1 MNMNQNPTINDLA
14 AVLRQCNDKSGH
26 HIMWVDF
33 AGNVRVSQVPEEL
46 TPIGFIQSLGNQVK
60 FRYETWV
67 RGNGYVGH
75 AAVTDQRYLEEQL
88 HYLKRDWASNQT
100 GYIDF

>member
-1 MNMNQNPTINDLA
+1 MNMNQNPTITDLA
-14 AVLRQCNDKSGH
+14 AILKQCDDKSSH

-33 AGNVRVSQVPEEL
+33 AGNVQVSQVPEEL
-46 TPIGFIQSLGNQVK
+46 SPIGFIQTLGDQVK

-67 RGNGYVGH
+67 RGNGYVGPE
-75 AAVTDQRYLEEQL
+75 AATDQRFLEQEL
-88 HYLKRDWASNQT
+88 KYLKRDWDSNAT